1 MSLSLS
7 RLRSLS
13 CFFPNKL
20 YPTEFNLF
28 LCNFNS
34 FSLNYFLLA
43 ILGKNMIVSD
53 LELTTSFKNNNIQ
66 ILKKHRITE
75 VIDIISVFC

>member
-1 MSLSLS
+1 MLFL
-7 RLRSLS
+7 
-13 CFFPNKL
+13 FPNKL
-20 YPTEFNLF
+20 YLMKFNLF

-43 ILGKNMIVSD
+43 ILGKNMIVSV

-75 VIDIISVFC
+75 VIDIILAIC